1 MSREL
6 RALTGRS
13 PRELLDGA
21 SSTLALSDFFKTEAT
36 PAPIEGTSNA
46 ARRPTWSSGSAW

>member
-13 PRELLDGA
+13 PSVLLQGA
-21 SSTLALSDFFKTEAT
+21 RSTLALSDLFKTEAV
-36 PAPIEGTSNA
+36 A
-46 ARRPTWSSGSAW
+46 AL